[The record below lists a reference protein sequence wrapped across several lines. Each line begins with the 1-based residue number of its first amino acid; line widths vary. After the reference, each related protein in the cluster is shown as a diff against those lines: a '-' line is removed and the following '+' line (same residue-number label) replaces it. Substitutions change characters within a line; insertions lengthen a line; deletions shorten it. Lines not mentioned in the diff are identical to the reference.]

1 MHVLPVDTRFVW
13 MSDAT
18 SVVLLRCVHDVP
30 VVFKALRP
38 EGIADRRM
46 HRLHVGSS
54 LIRILACL
62 SSQVEGKVPSFVLR
76 LRE

>member
-1 MHVLPVDTRFVW
+1 MHVLPVDTRFAW

-18 SVVLLRCVHDVP
+18 SVVLLRCVHDVS
-30 VVFKALRP
+30 VVVKALRP
-38 EGIADRRM
+38 EGKSDCRMDRR
-46 HRLHVGSS
+46 HVWSPV
-54 LIRILACL
+54 IRILACL